1 MFNTN
6 FYTIKRAMDVSM
18 LRQKVHSLNIANA
31 STPGYKRRY
40 VVFEEFLKKEK
51 NELKLLTTHPK
62 HISKMDKHVS
72 PRVLIDYSTSM
83 RNDGNN
89 VDIEYE
95 IVEMVKN
102 GLRYQVLSRLMSM
115 NIDRYNTVLRGVR

>member
-18 LRQKVHSLNIANA
+18 LRQKVHSLNIANV

-51 NELKLLTTHPK
+51 DELKLLTTHPK

>member
-18 LRQKVHSLNIANA
+18 LRQKVHSLNIANI

-40 VVFEEFLKKEK
+40 VVFEEFLKRER
-51 NELKLLTTHPK
+51 NELKLLTTHPE
-62 HISKMDKHVS
+62 HISKMDERVS

-115 NIDRYNTVLRGVR
+115 NVDRYNAVLRGVR

>member
-18 LRQKVHSLNIANA
+18 LRQKVHSLNIANI

-40 VVFEEFLKKEK
+40 VVFEEFLKRER

-62 HISKMDKHVS
+62 HISTMDERVS

-115 NIDRYNTVLRGVR
+115 NVDRYNAVLRGVR

>member
-18 LRQKVHSLNIANA
+18 LRQKVHSLNIANI

-40 VVFEEFLKKEK
+40 VVFEEFLKRER

-62 HISKMDKHVS
+62 HISKMDEHVS

-115 NIDRYNTVLRGVR
+115 NVDRYNAVLRGVR

>member
-18 LRQKVHSLNIANA
+18 LRQKVHSLNIANV

-40 VVFEEFLKKEK
+40 VVFEEFLKKERD
-51 NELKLLTTHPK
+51 ELKLLTTHPK
-62 HISKMDKHVS
+62 HISKMDEHIS

-102 GLRYQVLSRLMSM
+102 GLKYQVLSRLMSM
-115 NIDRYNTVLRGVR
+115 NIDRYNAVLRGVR

>member
-18 LRQKVHSLNIANA
+18 LRQKVHSLNIANV

-40 VVFEEFLKKEK
+40 VVFEEFLKKERD
-51 NELKLLTTHPK
+51 ELKLLTTHPR
-62 HISKMDKHVS
+62 HISKTTEYAS

-115 NIDRYNTVLRGVR
+115 NIDRYNAVLRGVR

>member
-18 LRQKVHSLNIANA
+18 LRQKVHSLNIANV

-62 HISKMDKHVS
+62 HISKMDEHIS

-102 GLRYQVLSRLMSM
+102 GLKYQVLSRLMSM
-115 NIDRYNTVLRGVR
+115 NIDRYNAVLRGVR

>member
-6 FYTIKRAMDVSM
+6 FYTIKRAMDISM
-18 LRQKVHSLNIANA
+18 LRQKVHSLNIANI

-40 VVFEEFLKKEK
+40 VVFEEFLKSEENKI
-51 NELKLLTTHPK
+51 KLLTTHPK
-62 HISKMDKHVS
+62 HISEMAEKIS
-72 PRVLIDYSTSM
+72 PRVLIDYATSM